1 MAQGALAIAQV
12 APLHEAVPPKLY
24 GGTER
29 VVSYLTESLVA
40 MGHDV
45 TLFATGDSET
55 NARLVPIV
63 PGALRLTGA
72 TDPIAAHVL
81 LLEQVA
87 SRAADFDVL
96 HFHCDYL
103 HFPISRRL
111 SAATLTTLHGR
122 LDLPELVP
130 LYQEFTDAPLVSISN
145 AQRAP
150 LPWAC
155 WMATIYH
162 GLPAETGV
170 VRERPGNY
178 LAVLGRISPEK
189 GVDRAIEIARKT
201 GMELRIAAKVD
212 DADRAYFEAVIRP
225 LLDQPGIEFLGEIGE
240 NDKDGFLG
248 DAYALLFPVDWPEPF
263 GLVMIEAMARGTP
276 VIGYRRGSVPEVID
290 QGVTGYLVESVDE
303 AVSALE
309 CVPSLSR
316 AGVRHRFDERFTSER
331 MARDYV
337 EVYRRLCEPFPYWS
351 LPCEPASSA

>member
-1 MAQGALAIAQV
+1 MAQGTLAIAQV

-29 VVSYLTESLVA
+29 VVSHLTESLVA

-55 NARLVPIV
+55 SARLVPVV
-63 PGALRLTGA
+63 PSALRLTGA
-72 TDPIAAHVL
+72 VDPIAAHVL

-87 SRAADFDVL
+87 SRAMDFDVI

-103 HFPISRRL
+103 HFPVSRRL
-111 SAATLTTLHGR
+111 AASTLTTLHGR
-122 LDLPELVP
+122 LDIPELVP
-130 LYQEFTDAPLVSISN
+130 LYKEFTDAPLVSVSD

-162 GLPAETGV
+162 GLPASTGT
-170 VRERPGNY
+170 VRERPGKY

-189 GVDRAIEIARKT
+189 GVDRAIEIARKV

-212 DADRAYFEAVIRP
+212 DADRVYFETVIRP
-225 LLDQPGIEFLGEIGE
+225 MLDQPGIEFLGEIGE
-240 NDKDGFLG
+240 EDKDAFLG
-248 DAYALLFPVDWPEPF
+248 EAYALLFPVDWPEPF

-290 QGVTGYLVESVDE
+290 PGVTGYLVESVDE
-303 AVSALE
+303 AARALE
-309 CVPSLSR
+309 GVTALSR
-316 AGVRHRFDERFTSER
+316 AGVRERFDARFTSDR

-337 EVYRRLCEPFPYWS
+337 DVYRRLCEPFPDWS
-351 LPCEPASSA
+351 VPCERASSA

>member
-1 MAQGALAIAQV
+1 MPQGALAIAQV

-29 VVSYLTESLVA
+29 VVSYLTEALVE

-55 NARLVPIV
+55 SARLVPVV
-63 PGALRLTGA
+63 PTALRLTGSA
-72 TDPIAAHVL
+72 DPIAAHVL
-81 LLEQVA
+81 LLEEVA

-103 HFPISRRL
+103 HFPVSRRL
-111 SAATLTTLHGR
+111 AASTLTTLHGR
-122 LDLPELVP
+122 LDIPELGP
-130 LYQEFTDAPLVSISN
+130 LYREFTDAPLVSISN

-162 GLPAETGV
+162 GLPADIGHL
-170 VRERPGNY
+170 RERSGSY

-189 GVDRAIEIARKT
+189 GIDRAIEIART
-201 GMELRIAAKVD
+201 VGMNLRIAAKVD
-212 DADRAYFEAVIRP
+212 DADRVYFEEVIRP
-225 LLDQPGIEFLGEIGE
+225 LLDEPGVDFIGEIGE
-240 NDKDGFLG
+240 CDKDEFLG
-248 DAYALLFPVDWPEPF
+248 NAYALLFPVDWPEPF

-290 QGVTGYLVESVDE
+290 EGVTGYLVNSVDD
-303 AVSALE
+303 AVRALE
-309 CVPSLSR
+309 HVATMSR
-316 AGVRHRFDERFTSER
+316 AAVRQRFDERFTSRR
-331 MARDYV
+331 MAQEYV
-337 EVYRRLCEPFPYWS
+337 DVYRRLSLPTSNWS
-351 LPCEPASSA
+351 LPCEPASSP

>member
-29 VVSYLTESLVA
+29 VVSYLTEALVA

-55 NARLVPIV
+55 AARLVPVV
-63 PGALRLTGA
+63 PSALRLTGSA
-72 TDPIAAHVL
+72 DPIAAHIL
-81 LLEQVA
+81 LLEEVA

-111 SAATLTTLHGR
+111 AASTLTTLHGR
-122 LDLPELVP
+122 LDIPELGP
-130 LYQEFTDAPLVSISN
+130 LYREFTDAPLVSISN
-145 AQRAP
+145 AQRSP

-162 GLPAETGV
+162 GLPADTGHL
-170 VRERPGNY
+170 RERPGNY

-189 GVDRAIEIARKT
+189 GIDRAIEIART
-201 GMELRIAAKVD
+201 AGMDLRIAAKVD
-212 DADRAYFEAVIRP
+212 DTDRAYFEEVIRP
-225 LLDQPGIEFLGEIGE
+225 LLDEPGVEFIGEIGE
-240 NDKDGFLG
+240 SEKDEFLG
-248 DAYALLFPVDWPEPF
+248 NAYALLFPVDWPEPF

-276 VIGYRRGSVPEVID
+276 VIGYRRGSVPEVIEE
-290 QGVTGYLVESVDE
+290 GVTGYLVDSVED
-303 AVSALE
+303 AVRALE
-309 CVPSLSR
+309 GVSTMSR
-316 AGVRHRFDERFTSER
+316 AAVRQRFDERFTSRR
-331 MARDYV
+331 MAQEYV
-337 EVYRRLCEPFPYWS
+337 DVYRRLSLPSPNWS

>member
-1 MAQGALAIAQV
+1 MAHGALAIAQV

-29 VVSYLTESLVA
+29 VVSFLTEALVA

-55 NARLVPIV
+55 AARLVPVV
-63 PGALRLTGA
+63 PRALRLRGA
-72 TDPIAAHVL
+72 ADPIAAHVL
-81 LLEQVA
+81 LLENVA
-87 SRAADFDVL
+87 SRANDFDVI

-103 HFPISRRL
+103 HFPVSRRL
-111 SAATLTTLHGR
+111 AASTLTTLHGR
-122 LDLPELVP
+122 LDIPELVP
-130 LYQEFTDAPLVSISN
+130 LYREFSDTPLVSISD
-145 AQRAP
+145 AQREP

-162 GLPAETGV
+162 GLPADTGIL
-170 VRERPGNY
+170 RERPGNY

-189 GVDRAIEIARKT
+189 GIDRAIEIARRA

-212 DADRAYFEAVIRP
+212 DADRTYFEAVIRP
-225 LLDQPGIEFLGEIGE
+225 LLNQPGIEFIGEIDEAGKDAFLGE
-240 NDKDGFLG
+240 
-248 DAYALLFPVDWPEPF
+248 AYALLFPVDWPEPF

-290 QGVTGYLVESVDE
+290 EGVTGYLVNSVEESVR
-303 AVSALE
+303 ALE
-309 CVPSLSR
+309 CVSTLSR
-316 AGVRHRFDERFTSER
+316 NAVRRRFDERFTSGR
-331 MARDYV
+331 MARQYV
-337 EVYRRLCEPFPYWS
+337 DVYRRLSESSPHWS